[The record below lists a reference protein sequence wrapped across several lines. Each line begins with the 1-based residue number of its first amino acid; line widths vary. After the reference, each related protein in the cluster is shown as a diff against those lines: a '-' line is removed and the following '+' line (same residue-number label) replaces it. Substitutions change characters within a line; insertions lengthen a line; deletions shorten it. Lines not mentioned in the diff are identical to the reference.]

1 MHDRLAKH
9 IASRHR
15 DRSASMN
22 DENLK
27 THKCTVCNKS
37 FGRSDMLT
45 RHRRLHTGQVEFVIF
60 GLPLARLL
68 NFN

>member
-1 MHDRLAKH
+1 MSDRLAKH

-22 DENLK
+22 DESSK

-37 FGRSDMLT
+37 FGRSDMLS
-45 RHRRLHTGQVEFVIF
+45 R
-60 GLPLARLL
+60 
-68 NFN
+68 

>member
-15 DRSASMN
+15 DRSASAN
-22 DENLK
+22 DEGNRV
-27 THKCTVCNKS
+27 HKCQLCPKS

-45 RHRRLHTGQVEFVIF
+45 RLFYIEYIKSSYSIKFLI
-60 GLPLARLL
+60 
-68 NFN
+68 

>member
-15 DRSASMN
+15 DRSASAN
-22 DENLK
+22 DEGNRI
-27 THKCTVCNKS
+27 HKCQLCPKS

-45 RHRRLHTGQVEFVIF
+45 R
-60 GLPLARLL
+60 
-68 NFN
+68 